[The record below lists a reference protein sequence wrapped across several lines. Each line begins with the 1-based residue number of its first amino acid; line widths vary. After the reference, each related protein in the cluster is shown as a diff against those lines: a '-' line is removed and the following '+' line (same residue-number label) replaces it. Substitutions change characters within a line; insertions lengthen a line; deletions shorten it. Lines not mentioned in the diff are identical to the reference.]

1 MSATTILTL
10 ACRRAPS
17 FKEVQC
23 IAADRDHRSITNM
36 MDVLVCNQSVR
47 VGALIQDRVD
57 AVVDIEK
64 KTK

>member
-1 MSATTILTL
+1 
-10 ACRRAPS
+10 
-17 FKEVQC
+17 
-23 IAADRDHRSITNM
+23 M